1 MFIVKKNHFKFSVLV
16 LVLTVLM
23 AGCCERLKTTDLSS
37 ISLDGLSVGDKID
50 DDILT
55 SYTQSERNSG
65 SYKYKFEEIII
76 DTNDS
81 DEVTYLFARFDENYI
96 DIKVNG
102 ENPKTTED
110 VKNILGENYQDKDYD
125 REQKLRELVY
135 VDNDKGV
142 KAEFVY
148 SSEQSLRWIELSKQ

>member
-1 MFIVKKNHFKFSVLV
+1 MGKSCFRSSALVFVLI
-16 LVLTVLM
+16 LLM
-23 AGCCERLKTTDLSS
+23 TGCSERLKTTDLSS

-50 DDILT
+50 DDIQT
-55 SYTQSERNSG
+55 SYTQSERYSG

-81 DEVTYLFARFDENYI
+81 YEVTYLFARFDENYI

-110 VKNILGENYQDKDYD
+110 VKRILGENYQDKDYD

-135 VDNDKGV
+135 VDNNKGV

-148 SSEQSLRWIELSKQ
+148 SSEQSLLWIELSKQ

>member
-1 MFIVKKNHFKFSVLV
+1 M
-16 LVLTVLM
+16 
-23 AGCCERLKTTDLSS
+23 
-37 ISLDGLSVGDKID
+37 SVGDKID

-55 SYTQSERNSG
+55 SYTQSERYSG

-81 DEVTYLFARFDENYI
+81 EEVTYLFARFDENYI

-102 ENPKTTED
+102 ENPEVTED
-110 VKNILGENYQDKDYD
+110 VKRILGENYQDKDYD
-125 REQKLRELVY
+125 REQQLRELVY
-135 VDNDKGV
+135 VDNEKNV

-148 SSEQSLRWIELSKQ
+148 SGDKSLLWIELSKQ

>member
-1 MFIVKKNHFKFSVLV
+1 MRKNCFKFSILV
-16 LVLTVLM
+16 LVLTMLM
-23 AGCCERLKTTDLSS
+23 TGCSERLKTTDLSS

-50 DDILT
+50 DDILA
-55 SYTQSERNSG
+55 SYTQSERYSG
-65 SYKYKFEEIII
+65 SYKYKFEEVII

-81 DEVTYLFARFDENYI
+81 GKVTYLFARFDENYI
-96 DIKVNG
+96 DIKVSG

-110 VKNILGENYQDKDYD
+110 VKRILGENYQDKDYD

-148 SSEQSLRWIELSKQ
+148 SSEQSLLWIELSKQ

>member
-1 MFIVKKNHFKFSVLV
+1 MKKNCIKFSVLA

-23 AGCCERLKTTDLSS
+23 AGCGEGLKTTDLSS

-55 SYTQSERNSG
+55 SYTQSERYSG
-65 SYKYKFEEIII
+65 NYKYKFEEIII

-81 DEVTYLFARFDENYI
+81 EEVTYLFARFDENYI

-102 ENPKTTED
+102 ENPKRTED
-110 VKNILGENYQDKDYD
+110 VKRILGENYQDKDYD

>member
-1 MFIVKKNHFKFSVLV
+1 MRKSCFKFSVLA
-16 LVLTVLM
+16 LVLTMLM
-23 AGCCERLKTTDLSS
+23 AGCSERLKTTDLSS

-55 SYTQSERNSG
+55 SYTQSESYSG
-65 SYKYKFEEIII
+65 NYKYKFEEIII

-81 DEVTYLFARFDENYI
+81 EEVTYLFARFDENYI

-102 ENPKTTED
+102 ENPKRTED
-110 VKNILGENYQDKDYD
+110 VKRILGANYQDKDYD

-148 SSEQSLRWIELSKQ
+148 SSNQSLQWIELSKR

>member
-1 MFIVKKNHFKFSVLV
+1 MGKNCFKFSVLA
-16 LVLTVLM
+16 LVLTMLM
-23 AGCCERLKTTDLSS
+23 AGCGERLKTTDLSS

-55 SYTQSERNSG
+55 TYTQSERYSG
-65 SYKYKFEEIII
+65 NYKYKFEEIII

-81 DEVTYLFARFDENYI
+81 EEVTYLSARFDENYI

-102 ENPKTTED
+102 ESPKRTED
-110 VKNILGENYQDKDYD
+110 VKRILGENYQDKDYD
-125 REQKLRELVY
+125 REQKLREFVY

-148 SSEQSLRWIELSKQ
+148 SSWDQSLKWIELSKLL

>member
-1 MFIVKKNHFKFSVLV
+1 MFIVKKNCFKFSVLV
-16 LVLTVLM
+16 LVLTVLI
-23 AGCCERLKTTDLSS
+23 ERLKTTDLSS

-81 DEVTYLFARFDENYI
+81 DEVTYLFARFDENSI

-110 VKNILGENYQDKDYD
+110 VKRILGENYQDKDYD

-135 VDNDKGV
+135 VDIDKGV
-142 KAEFVY
+142 KAKFVY

>member
-1 MFIVKKNHFKFSVLV
+1 MRKNCFKFSVLV
-16 LVLTVLM
+16 LVLIMLM
-23 AGCCERLKTTDLSS
+23 AGCSERLKTTDLSN
-37 ISLDGLSVGDKID
+37 ISLDSLSVGDKID

-55 SYTQSERNSG
+55 SYTQSERYSG

-110 VKNILGENYQDKDYD
+110 VKRILGENYQDKDYD
-125 REQKLRELVY
+125 REQKLREFVY
-135 VDNDKGV
+135 VDNDRGV

-148 SSEQSLRWIELSKQ
+148 SSDQSLLWIELSKQ